1 MANGNYSRRLMAP
14 IILITIGVL
23 FLLDELGDWGFSRTW
38 PIILIVIGA
47 VKIFERFLA
56 PSTTT
61 SMPPPAPGPGT
72 NTSWQ
77 ASSTPGSTPPSA
89 GPNTGPGGT
98 EPPKSL

>member
-1 MANGNYSRRLMAP
+1 MANGYYSRRLMAP
-14 IILITIGVL
+14 ILLITIGVL

-56 PSTTT
+56 PTSTTLV
-61 SMPPPAPGPGT
+61 PPAGGPRP
-72 NTSWQ
+72 NTTWQ
-77 ASSTPGSTPPSA
+77 PPSAPASTPPS
-89 GPNTGPGGT
+89 GSPKTGAGGT